1 MAFDVA
7 ALGNYTKEEM
17 DTLKY
22 ALVFEGK
29 TAGLLSSLVG
39 IKSSEQLNKIA
50 TEGFWQ
56 QQACGFTAS
65 GDTVFTQRALTVG
78 KIGVYLEWC
87 PKALEAKWTQ
97 KGLKPGSP
105 MGLDDFEKYIVDDT
119 MQNFGKRKEIALWQG
134 DTSLNVANYPYLS
147 RFDGILKL
155 IDADTSVVAATPQA
169 SISASTIRGILQDII
184 TKIPLDVK
192 GRDNVKVMCGYDVFE
207 IYQNKLATD
216 NLYHYFGDATGYE
229 MKVENSI
236 YTLVGVPGLNG
247 TNRIVAG
254 EFGENGNFV
263 LGTDLLNEEEQFEL
277 FYAREARQVRFV
289 AETKIGVQYYFG
301 NRIVQYKNS

>member
-1 MAFDVA
+1 MGFNVA

-29 TAGLLSSLVG
+29 TAGLLASQVG

-78 KIGVYLEWC
+78 KIGIYLEWC
-87 PKALEAKWTQ
+87 PKELEAKWTQ

-105 MGLDDFEKYIVDDT
+105 MGLDEFEKYIVDDT
-119 MQNFGKRKEIALWQG
+119 MQNFAKRKEIAIWQG
-134 DTSLNVANYPYLS
+134 DTSLNVANFPYLS
-147 RFDGILKL
+147 RFDGLLKL
-155 IDADTSVVAATPQA
+155 IDADTSVVAATP
-169 SISASTIRGILQDII
+169 STLNTTNIRTILQDII

-192 GRDNVKVMCGYDVFE
+192 GRDNVKVMCGYDTFE
-207 IYQNKLATD
+207 MYQNKLATD

-229 MKVENSI
+229 MKIENSM

-247 TNRIVAG
+247 TNRIITG

>member
-1 MAFDVA
+1 
-7 ALGNYTKEEM
+7 
-17 DTLKY
+17 
-22 ALVFEGK
+22 
-29 TAGLLSSLVG
+29 LVG

-50 TEGFWQ
+50 TEAFWQ
-56 QQACGFTAS
+56 LQACGFTAS

-87 PKALEAKWTQ
+87 PKELEAKWTQ

-105 MGLDDFEKYIVDDT
+105 MGLDDFESYIVDDT
-119 MQNFGKRKEIALWQG
+119 MQNFEKRKEIAIWQG
-134 DTSLNVANYPYLS
+134 DTSLNAANFPYLS
-147 RFDGILKL
+147 RFDGFLKL
-155 IDADTSVVAATPQA
+155 IDADTSVVSATPQA
-169 SISASTIRGILQDII
+169 AINASTIRGIMQDII

-192 GRDNVKVMCGYDVFE
+192 GRDNVKVMCGYDTFE

-216 NLYHYFGDATGYE
+216 NLYHYFGDAKGYE
-229 MKVENSI
+229 MKVENSN
-236 YTLVGVPGLNG
+236 YTLIGVPGLNG
-247 TNRIVAG
+247 TNRIITG

-301 NRIVQYKNS
+301 NRIVSYKNS